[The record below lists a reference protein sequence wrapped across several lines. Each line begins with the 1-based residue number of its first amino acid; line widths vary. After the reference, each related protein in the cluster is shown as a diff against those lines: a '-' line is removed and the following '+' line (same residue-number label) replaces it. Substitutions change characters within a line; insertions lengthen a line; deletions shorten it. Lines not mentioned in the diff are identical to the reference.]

1 MLKNVVATVRIFF
14 LSKKQKKFRKKD
26 SHFLSNL
33 QQGIIDHIFS
43 FLEARDTI
51 RASAVSRNWR
61 YLWVS
66 MLCFNFDFME
76 PYWENQINLP
86 PTTSGDIYAR
96 YKDFVNWLLIS
107 RNRSIDNERASL
119 FWLHV
124 PGDYSVHRWIKV
136 LSRSKV
142 QKFDLTMCTHVP
154 SIELPH
160 CLVTCHSLVALKLDV
175 DRNCV
180 MNLPTRAGFT
190 SLNSLELLSFL
201 ANLEMRNCM
210 FQDFNTLG
218 ISATRLEKL
227 AIFSWE
233 PHIDDGLEN
242 LTVKVAC
249 PSLVTLEFIA
259 LSVADFKFQD
269 LNCLQYADVFLKIP
283 PDHASVAGCHN
294 ILNNMIKGLVED
306 LKVILPFLEF
316 NLADIEPD
324 NFSTSFN
331 NLKTL

>member
-1 MLKNVVATVRIFF
+1 MWQYGDVRSDDEDIALLVRKVKLVFHTLNSSRSAYQSITLKPSFF
-14 LSKKQKKFRKKD
+14 DVYMISGAQVQCSMQLKAVCSVLRTPTAGVDYLIVPLPDKEC
-26 SHFLSNL
+26 
-33 QQGIIDHIFS
+33 IIDHIFS

-154 SIELPH
+154 SVELPH

-190 SLNSLELLSFL
+190 N
-201 ANLEMRNCM
+201 
-210 FQDFNTLG
+210 FNTLG

-249 PSLVTLEFIA
+249 PSLVTLEFRA
-259 LSVADFKFQD
+259 LSVADFKF
-269 LNCLQYADVFLKIP
+269 
-283 PDHASVAGCHN
+283 
-294 ILNNMIKGLVED
+294 
-306 LKVILPFLEF
+306 
-316 NLADIEPD
+316 
-324 NFSTSFN
+324 
-331 NLKTL
+331 